1 MRVLILG
8 NGGREHALAWRFSKS
23 NRIAGLFVAPGN
35 GGTSAVA
42 KNLSDV
48 DPTDVDGVLSACEE
62 HRISFVFVGPEGP
75 LAAGIVDALKERGI
89 PTVGPHKEAAQL
101 ESSKAFA
108 KEFLYR
114 HGIPTARS
122 KTFTST
128 EAMTAYLRREPGRLV
143 VKKSGL
149 AAGKGVFDSDD
160 RAALLRFAEEMMT
173 DDSVVV
179 EEYLAGYEVSI
190 FVLTDGEGH
199 LTLPPC
205 ADYKK
210 AGVGNSG
217 PNTGGMGAVCPV
229 PWVEPEMLDRIERDI
244 VVPSIR
250 GLREDDLSYNG
261 VLYIGLMITESGPR
275 VLEYNV
281 RFGDPES
288 QVLLPII
295 QSDFGNLSAAMVE
308 GTISSFPLRISDGFA
323 LGVVV
328 AAAGYPGTYPKG
340 LAVDPLPS
348 SPEHEGIVFHAS
360 TSRDSDG
367 TLRTGGGRCFT
378 AVGLGHG
385 LLEARSHAYRLAN
398 NITFSGAWFRPDIGN
413 RIFGQ

>member
-23 NRIAGLFVAPGN
+23 KRIAGLFVAPGN
-35 GGTSAVA
+35 AGTSTVA
-42 KNLSDV
+42 KNLNDV
-48 DPTDVDGVLSACEE
+48 VPTDVDAVLSACEE
-62 HRISFVFVGPEGP
+62 HRINFVFVGPEGP
-75 LAAGIVDALKERGI
+75 LAAGIVDALNDRGI
-89 PTVGPHKEAAQL
+89 PTVGPHSDAARL

-114 HGIPTARS
+114 HAIPTARS
-122 KTFTST
+122 KTFTSI
-128 EAMTAYLRREPGRLV
+128 EALSAYLRSESGRMV

-149 AAGKGVFDSDD
+149 ASGKGVFDSDD
-160 RAALLRFAEEMMT
+160 RSALLRFAEDVIA

-210 AGVGNSG
+210 AGVGNTG

-229 PWVEPEMLDRIERDI
+229 PWIEPDMLERIETEIVEPS
-244 VVPSIR
+244 VR
-250 GLREDDLSYNG
+250 GLKEDGLSYSG
-261 VLYIGLMITESGPR
+261 VLYIGLMITESGPN

-340 LAVDPLPS
+340 LAVDPLPA
-348 SPEHEGIVFHAS
+348 SPEQEGIVFHAS
-360 TSRDSDG
+360 TARDTDG

-378 AVGLGHG
+378 AVGLGRG
-385 LLEARSHAYRLAN
+385 LLEARSHAYRFAN
-398 NITFSGAWFRPDIGN
+398 NITFDGAWFRPDIGN